1 MSFCYFVLK
10 RLDFA
15 MAKHINR
22 VPYSRTRHEAGIIR
36 PVANVGTVL
45 KTLGQTPGTF
55 VTTPGGARSLAYE
68 GESRVCVDVVTPGYS
83 SIISNGGIINNPF
96 LSVRCNCTQGGV
108 GQVTQYI
115 GSLDPW
121 SPGSSYSLDVTS
133 TLRTYDGRYLFGD
146 VIAADGTVNVTALLA
161 EIDTSRLYTIAK
173 TSALSKVD
181 QNLASGLVG
190 LGELRAT
197 LTSLLNPLASIRQYI
212 SAKNRRRL
220 LRQMPADA
228 GVSKA
233 LANEYLAF
241 YYGLLPFCR
250 DIESYIDAYV
260 NSGAQRER
268 ITARGGASDSHKS
281 QTQETW
287 TPVSGVSTYSHL
299 FTHEVQVEV
308 RSGILHEPTPMSWQ
322 KAYGVRFSDFFDAAY
337 QLTPWSFF
345 VDYFSNLGKLVNA
358 LTPRSGVT
366 YLASWSTLEA
376 TILDRAECTGG
387 GMGAPWSWSRGNTE
401 WAQRVIKV
409 RVRTPES
416 PYTNVG
422 FALKTGDWSS
432 KAKVMAVLSLIIQQV
447 F

>member
-1 MSFCYFVLK
+1 MTKVYRK
-10 RLDFA
+10 
-15 MAKHINR
+15 
-22 VPYSRTRHEAGIIR
+22 VPYPRTRHEAGIIR
-36 PVANVGTVL
+36 PIAPVGTVS
-45 KTLGQTPGTF
+45 TALGQTQGTF
-55 VTTPGGARSLAYE
+55 ITTPGAARTLAYE
-68 GESRVCVDVVTPGYS
+68 GESRVCHDIVTPGFA
-83 SIISNGGIINNPF
+83 SIVNSGGVINNPF
-96 LSVRCNCTQGGV
+96 TSVRCTCTQGGT

-115 GSLDPW
+115 GPISTWNPK
-121 SPGSSYSLDVTS
+121 SPYALDVTS
-133 TLRTYDGRYLFGD
+133 TLRTYDSRYLFGD
-146 VIAADGTVNVTALLA
+146 VIADNGAVNTSALLA
-161 EIDTSRLYTIAK
+161 AIDITRLYKVAK

-197 LTSLLNPLASIRQYI
+197 LTSLINPLASIRQYI

-220 LRQMPADA
+220 MRRMPPDG

-260 NSGAQRER
+260 KSGAQRAR
-268 ITARGGASDSHKS
+268 ITARGGASDTHTS

-287 TPVSGVSTYSHL
+287 TPVSGVSSYSHL

-308 RSGILHEPTPMSWQ
+308 RSGILYEPTPMTWQ

-358 LTPRSGVT
+358 LTPRPGVT
-366 YLASWSTLEA
+366 YLASWTTMAA
-376 TILDRAECTGG
+376 TITDRAECTGG
-387 GMGAPWSWSRGNTE
+387 GMGYPWTWTRGNTE

-416 PYTNVG
+416 PYANVG
-422 FALKTGDWSS
+422 LALKTGDWSS
-432 KAKVMAVLSLIIQQV
+432 KAKIMAMISLIIQQA